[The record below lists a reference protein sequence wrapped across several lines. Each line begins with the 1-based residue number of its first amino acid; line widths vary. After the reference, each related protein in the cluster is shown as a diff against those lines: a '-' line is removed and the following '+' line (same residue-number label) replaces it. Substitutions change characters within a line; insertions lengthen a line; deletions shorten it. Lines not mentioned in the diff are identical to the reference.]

1 MKTVF
6 PKTRNIYIKNNNNN
20 ILGGDFNMVENMPK
34 DRAGEN
40 PSTQHYGVGQTENIK
55 ENNNVID
62 IW

>member
-20 ILGGDFNMVENMPK
+20 ILGGDFNMVENILK
-34 DRAGEN
+34 DRADGN
-40 PSTQHYGVGQTENIK
+40 PTTQHYGLGQIENIN
-55 ENNNVID
+55 ENNNMID

>member
-40 PSTQHYGVGQTENIK
+40 PAAQHYGLG
-55 ENNNVID
+55 
-62 IW
+62 